1 MSDPMLAGQIEAAQA
16 YEGLMVSAL
25 FSEWAPRVAAAADIG
40 RGDRVLD
47 VACGTGVLAREAA
60 RRVGG
65 GGSVTGLDR
74 NAGMLE
80 VARRSAPDLE
90 WHEGVAE
97 SLPFETASFDAVVSQ
112 FGLMFFE
119 DRSAAVA
126 EAVRV
131 LVPGGNVAFAVWDRI
146 ENAPAFA
153 AEVAVLER
161 IAGVRAANAVRA
173 PFNLGDSGALR
184 ELFDRADLADLRIET
199 HRGTARFPGAR
210 VMVEADL
217 RGWLPVMGVVLS
229 EEEIQQIL
237 DEAERELSAWVTR
250 DGRIEFAVS
259 AHIVTGRKKA

>member
-1 MSDPMLAGQIEAAQA
+1 MTDPMLTGQIEAAQA

-40 RGDRVLD
+40 QGDRVLD

-65 GGSVTGLDR
+65 DGSVTGLDR

-80 VARRSAPDLE
+80 VARRAAPDLE

-97 SLPFETASFDAVVSQ
+97 SLPFFSAAFDAVVSQ
-112 FGLMFFE
+112 FGLMFFD

-126 EAVRV
+126 EAARV
-131 LVPGGNVAFAVWDRI
+131 LVPGGRVAFAVWDRL

-161 IAGVRAANAVRA
+161 IAGVRAADAVRA
-173 PFNLGDSGALR
+173 PFSMGDSSTLR
-184 ELFDRADLADLRIET
+184 GLFDGADLADVRIET

-210 VMVEADL
+210 IMVEADL

-229 EEEIQQIL
+229 EEEIHQIL
-237 DEAERELSAWVTR
+237 DDAERELSPWVTG
-250 DGRIEFAVS
+250 DGRIEFPVS
-259 AHIVTGRKKA
+259 AHIATGTRV